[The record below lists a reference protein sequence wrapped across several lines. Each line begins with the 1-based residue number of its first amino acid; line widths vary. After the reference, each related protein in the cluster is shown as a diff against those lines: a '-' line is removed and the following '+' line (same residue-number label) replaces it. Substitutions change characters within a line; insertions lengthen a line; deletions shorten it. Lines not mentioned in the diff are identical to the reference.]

1 MSNSLRN
8 PEEHPYMIKVHKK
21 EAINKS
27 DIPSWASQE
36 KELFTR
42 LGVAIEQGLSMAE
55 AATRLETFG
64 PNAIV
69 QDKQTPAWKI
79 FLRQFKSPL
88 VILLV
93 LAAGASF
100 AFQEWLD
107 GGAILVVVFLNACIG
122 FYMEFQAGR
131 SMAALKKMVA
141 VTAKALRGGSLKEL
155 NIEML
160 VPGDVIY
167 LESGDM
173 IPADARLYHSSQLQV
188 NEASLTGES
197 VPVEKEPAVLPSD
210 TPLAEQSN
218 LLFKGTFVTK
228 GNGWAVV
235 FGTGMNTE
243 LGKIAHLI
251 DTSEQAA
258 TPLEKKLE
266 AFSGRLIKITIGLV
280 VAIFGAGI
288 IGGKPILEMLET
300 SIALAVAAVP
310 EGLSIVATL
319 ALAQGMLKLARHKVI
334 VRKLAAVETLGGT
347 TVICTDK
354 TGTLTQNKLEVEAL
368 AAPGGTWAKSD
379 DAADMPVGHLPELQ
393 YRRLVQISI
402 LCNNSEI
409 IAQKRKIKEIGDPL
423 ETGLLKFARR
433 LGEDIKELRL
443 KSPKVS
449 EMPFSSETKIMA
461 TLHDTPEGKLVF
473 AKGAVEDLLKCC
485 SFIPDGDKTIPLSPK
500 AKKTWLGEAE
510 KMASSGLKVLAGA
523 FKSDA
528 NTAQE
533 LAKDLVF
540 VGLFGL
546 IDPPRKEIPAAI
558 RHCRDAGIEVV
569 MVTGDHPATA
579 KAIARQLG
587 IIDVDETDVVL
598 GKEMPDFEKLR
609 KADKSRWVAAKIFAR
624 VSPKQKLDLI
634 RVLQEGKAIV
644 GMTGDGVNDAPALK
658 KADIGIAMGKRGTQ
672 VAQDVADM
680 VLRDDSFASIVAA
693 IRQGRVI
700 FDNIRKFVIYL
711 LSCNLSELAIIAIV
725 AMSFLDFQ
733 LKPLQ
738 ILFINL
744 ITDVLPALALGVTP
758 GGPEVMKQKPRAVN
772 EPIIDKSRWLRI
784 FFYAGVI
791 TATSIGAVY
800 FSHYALH
807 AWGEWDAALSNN
819 ILFFTLISAQL
830 FHVFNMGSMDLP
842 FWRTEVVRNRYV
854 WFAVGGCSLIVAG
867 LYQIAPV
874 RKALSMVPM
883 SVADW
888 ALSIGAGLLAMVVI
902 RLARN
907 LKFFKNEK
915 Q

>member
-1 MSNSLRN
+1 MV
-8 PEEHPYMIKVHKK
+8 KVNKK
-21 EAINKS
+21 KTIDKS
-27 DIPSWASQE
+27 DVPIWASQE
-36 KELFTR
+36 TELFTH
-42 LGVAIEQGLSMAE
+42 LGANIEQGLSVAE
-55 AATRLETFG
+55 VATRLEVFG
-64 PNAIV
+64 PNTIA
-69 QDKQTPAWKI
+69 QDKQIPAWKL

-88 VILLV
+88 VVLLV
-93 LAAGASF
+93 IAAGASF
-100 AFQEWLD
+100 GFQEWLD
-107 GGAILVVVFLNACIG
+107 GIAILVVVFLNAIIG

-141 VTAKALRGGSLKEL
+141 VSAKAFRGGSLKEIS
-155 NIEML
+155 IEML

-167 LESGDM
+167 LEAGDM
-173 IPADARLYHSSQLQV
+173 TPADARLFNSSQLQV
-188 NEASLTGES
+188 DEASLTGES
-197 VPVEKEPAVLPSD
+197 VPVEKEPAALPTD

-228 GNGWAVV
+228 GNGKAVV
-235 FGTGMNTE
+235 VGTGMNTE

-251 DTSEQAA
+251 GSSEQAA

-280 VAIFGAGI
+280 VVIFAAGV
-288 IGGKPILEMLET
+288 IGGKPILEMFQT
-300 SIALAVAAVP
+300 TIALAVAAVP

-379 DAADMPVGHLPELQ
+379 DAADVPLGHLPEMQ
-393 YRRLVQISI
+393 YRRLLQIAI

-409 IAQKRKIKEIGDPL
+409 HAQKRKIKEIGDPL

-433 LGEDIKELRL
+433 LGEDINELRH
-443 KSPKVS
+443 KSPKLS

-461 TLHDTPEGKLVF
+461 TLHETSEGKLVF
-473 AKGAVEDLLKCC
+473 AKGAAEDLLDCC
-485 SFIPDGDKTIPLSPK
+485 SFLLDGDKNTPMSPK
-500 AKKTWLGEAE
+500 ARKAWLAEAE
-510 KMASSGLKVLAGA
+510 KMASSGLKVIAGA
-523 FKSDA
+523 FKPDA
-528 NTAQE
+528 KPGLE
-533 LAKDLVF
+533 LAENLTF

-546 IDPPRKEIPAAI
+546 IDPPRREIPAAI
-558 RHCRDAGIEVV
+558 RHCREAGIEVV

-579 KAIARQLG
+579 KAIGRQLG
-587 IIDVDETDVVL
+587 IIDADETDVVL
-598 GKEMPDFEKLR
+598 GKEMPDFEKLSA
-609 KADKSRWVAAKIFAR
+609 ADKSRWAAAKIFAR

-634 RVLQEGKAIV
+634 RVFQERKAIV

-680 VLRDDSFASIVAA
+680 VLRDDSFASIVVA
-693 IRQGRVI
+693 IRQGRII

-725 AMSFLDFQ
+725 SMLLLDFQ

-744 ITDVLPALALGVTP
+744 VTDVLPALALGVTP
-758 GGPEVMKQKPRAVN
+758 GGSEVMKQKPRDVN
-772 EPIIDKSRWLRI
+772 EPIIDKSRWGRI
-784 FFYAGVI
+784 FFYAAII
-791 TATSIGAVY
+791 TATTIGAVY
-800 FSHYALH
+800 FSYYTLH
-807 AWGEWDAALSNN
+807 AWEEWNPALYNN
-819 ILFFTLISAQL
+819 ILFFTLIFAQL

-842 FWRTEVVRNRYV
+842 FWRTEVVRNRCV
-854 WFAVGGCSLIVAG
+854 WFAVGGCALIVAV

-874 RKALSMVPM
+874 RKALSIVPM

-902 RLARN
+902 RLLRN
-907 LKFFKNEK
+907 LKFFQYEK